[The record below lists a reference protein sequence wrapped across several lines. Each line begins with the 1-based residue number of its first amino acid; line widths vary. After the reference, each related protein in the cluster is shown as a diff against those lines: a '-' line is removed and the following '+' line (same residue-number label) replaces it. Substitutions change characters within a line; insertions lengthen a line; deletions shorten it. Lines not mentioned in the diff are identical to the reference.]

1 MSGFNSS
8 GVKML
13 YFSPKIAINV
23 VPPCVDSHFDLNEQ
37 VPVLHL
43 HVVTDAVSG
52 LAQIRGADLGSAPLS
67 IVQRGPNKCV
77 GENGA

>member
-1 MSGFNSS
+1 MSEFNSS

-13 YFSPKIAINV
+13 YFSSKIAINV
-23 VPPCVDSHFDLNEQ
+23 VLPCVDSHFDLNEQ
-37 VPVLHL
+37 VPLL
-43 HVVTDAVSG
+43 LLYVVTDVVPG
-52 LAQIRGADLGSAPLS
+52 LAQIRGVDLRSVPLS